1 MYTVTL
7 RILVFIFIIFGL
19 ADLMVDICINKFTKK
34 EVKINLKCKKKKER
48 QFP

>member
-19 ADLMVDICINKFTKK
+19 ADLMVDICINKFTEK
-34 EVKINLKCKKKKER
+34 EKINLKCKKKKER